1 MSRLTKQQKKMISI
15 KRLRKTGLSVKEIAL
30 RTRVTVEFVI
40 EQLRI
45 ASPEYMVYESIMPT
59 AESIARDNAILDI
72 FNEDE

>member
-1 MSRLTKQQKKMISI
+1 MISI

-59 AESIARDNAILDI
+59 TESIARDNAILYI